1 MNDNHIN
8 DMLRLFSSTTMLSD
22 LVDNYICFLEE
33 SVSQKQLNEYH
44 VRLKN
49 NSGRAESE
57 AIAYHFFK
65 GKVEQVQVYET
76 LNEGGVDFE
85 CQTSD
90 SKFVAEVTHLDH
102 DSVSCMSGLENEL
115 SSGISVRSYST
126 INRILFN
133 AVSRKASQMS
143 GYECPRILIIACSH
157 LHAGALLGTIDAEWL
172 LTGDNKIELSEFR
185 EARGFTST
193 NNVTEMENSCF
204 LRWNVGWEPAHRDI
218 SAILFFD
225 ISAASTFVL
234 GILHPDSI
242 YKFSPELLP
251 STPFVRLKK
260 WPPEHG
266 RLEVE
271 WVKHENN
278 ELVVIPIA
286 EAEAERLW
294 YDSCLA

>member
-1 MNDNHIN
+1 MNIVSVWKIIKVGQS
-8 DMLRLFSSTTMLSD
+8 LRLLHIT
-22 LVDNYICFLEE
+22 
-33 SVSQKQLNEYH
+33 
-44 VRLKN
+44 
-49 NSGRAESE
+49 
-57 AIAYHFFK
+57 FFK

-85 CQTSD
+85 CQTGA

-102 DSVSCMSGLENEL
+102 DSVSCISGLENEL
-115 SSGISVRSYST
+115 TSGVRSYSN
-126 INRILFN
+126 INPILFN
-133 AVSRKASQMS
+133 TVSRKTSQMS
-143 GYECPRILIIACSH
+143 GYECPGILIIACSH

-172 LTGDNKIELSEFR
+172 LTGDNKIELSAFR
-185 EARGFTST
+185 EAGGFTSV

-204 LRWNVGWEPAHRDI
+204 LRWNAGWEPAHRDI

-225 ISAASTFVL
+225 ISGASAFVL
-234 GILHPDSI
+234 GILHPDPTH
-242 YKFSPELLP
+242 KFSPKLLP

-278 ELVVIPIA
+278 ELVVMPI
-286 EAEAERLW
+286 AEAERLW